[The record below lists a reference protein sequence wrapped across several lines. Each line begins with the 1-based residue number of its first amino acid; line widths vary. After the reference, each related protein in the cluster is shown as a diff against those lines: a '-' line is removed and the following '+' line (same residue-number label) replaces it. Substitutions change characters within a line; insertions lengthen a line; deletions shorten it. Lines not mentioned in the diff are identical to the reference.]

1 MFAVVVPKAD
11 VCFLCSRAGRGS
23 LLSDSVD
30 QPSLHRNLPE
40 VLVPGPVPG
49 GSDVIVLVEAWAW
62 CVFKAPTQFRFLA
75 EVENH
80 RSRAGPAEGRACTVC
95 VCVHVCTCVSQM
107 PSLCI
112 SPSSP
117 IWGHPSQK
125 PAIRILCKSPDSFP
139 NVPRAPP
146 ASPRFTLYWSLPASD
161 FLFPLSTPSPSCLP
175 P

>member
-1 MFAVVVPKAD
+1 MFAVVAPKAD

-95 VCVHVCTCVSQM
+95 VYTCARVCPRCLPFVYPQVHPSGVILLKSLPFAFYAKARTLSQM
-107 PSLCI
+107 
-112 SPSSP
+112 SPEP
-117 IWGHPSQK
+117 H
-125 PAIRILCKSPDSFP
+125 
-139 NVPRAPP
+139 
-146 ASPRFTLYWSLPASD
+146 
-161 FLFPLSTPSPSCLP
+161 LP
-175 P
+175 PPGLHFTGHFLPLISCSL